1 MNSSYDTWALPH
13 VDCSIRTSTDQSL
26 LATPRSFSQLATSF
40 IGSQCQGIH
49 LKLFVA
55 WPCVLLMVLFVIVV
69 FFTLKRNLNYRSRF
83 FYLNF
88 AVIFIVQFSRNI
100 FATYRCWWA
109 QVDSNHRPYAYQA
122 YALTTWAMSPYWLD
136 RQLFVSYP
144 HPLVEMRR
152 IELLTP
158 CVQGRCSPSWA
169 TPPYQGFGYAALT

>member
-1 MNSSYDTWALPH
+1 MDLRPSRE
-13 VDCSIRTSTDQSL
+13 VRKRTSYFGKTGF
-26 LATPRSFSQLATSF
+26 P
-40 IGSQCQGIH
+40 
-49 LKLFVA
+49 
-55 WPCVLLMVLFVIVV
+55 
-69 FFTLKRNLNYRSRF
+69 
-83 FYLNF
+83 
-88 AVIFIVQFSRNI
+88 
-100 FATYRCWWA
+100 WWA

-169 TPPYQGFGYAALT
+169 NTPYLQQMVGLNGLEPTTSPLSGVRSNHLSYRPICWMLIKYTMWFYIMQVFFWFFLNIIINLVLDMNTVNLMIIIL